1 MVKIKGLSNF
11 LRSKLFKILVV
22 FDHGGSFKIKVNIY
36 YFSKSRVTFYAWVQL
51 LKVVVFFTI
60 TRVFINHDRI
70 FQRSQDTF
78 LDFEI
83 FNFQEYFLLF
93 TITIWWFLRSCSLFR
108 FLITSNFPFF
118 RPTFF
123 SLLIDDTFLRS

>member
-1 MVKIKGLSNF
+1 M
-11 LRSKLFKILVV
+11 V
-22 FDHGGSFKIKVNIY
+22 FDHGDTFIKIKIY
-36 YFSKSRVTFYAWVQL
+36 YFLKSRVTFYAWVQL

-93 TITIWWFLRSCSLFR
+93 TITFQFFLAH
-108 FLITSNFPFF
+108 FF
-118 RPTFF
+118 KDQDFAF
-123 SLLIDDTFLRS
+123 AF